1 MAPLLAGHARTWA
14 KRRMLMLR
22 YLLAPAILMALAL
35 CPCVRAS
42 AAQPR
47 MEFVEVAKDG
57 KGFALAPSGKKFT
70 PWGFNYDHDRRPRLL
85 EEYWEA
91 EWSTVAED
99 FAEMRDLG
107 ANVVRIHLQLV
118 KFMDA
123 PDKPN
128 AKSLEMLRRLI
139 TLAEQNGLY
148 LDITGLACYR
158 KKEAPA
164 WYDALGES
172 ERWDVQA
179 RFWEAVA
186 ACGAGSPAVFCYDL
200 MNEPVVPGGRR
211 EAGEWVAGDLAGFS
225 YVQFITL
232 DQAGRPRPEIARQWI
247 ARLKAAI
254 RKHDPRHLITVG
266 LVPWSVDRPGLTSGF
281 VPREVAG
288 DLDFLCVHLYPNEK
302 KPEEDLETLKGFS
315 VGKPLVIEEIF
326 LMNCG
331 ADYLRK
337 FIGESRQYACG
348 WIGFYWGQTPA
359 ELRQSRDIGPALT
372 AAWLE
377 VFRKARPE

>member
-1 MAPLLAGHARTWA
+1 MQRLLTVCVVVMVWTLGHGGPAP
-14 KRRMLMLR
+14 
-22 YLLAPAILMALAL
+22 
-35 CPCVRAS
+35 
-42 AAQPR
+42 AAQPQ
-47 MEFVEVAKDG
+47 MEFIEVAKDG
-57 KGFALAPSGKKFT
+57 KGFVLAPSGKKFT

-91 EWSTVAED
+91 EWATVVED
-99 FAEMRDLG
+99 FGEMCTLG
-107 ANVVRIHLQLV
+107 ANVVRIHLQLG

-139 TLAEQNGLY
+139 ALAEQTGLY
-148 LDITGLACYR
+148 LDLTGLACYR

-164 WYDALGES
+164 WYDAMDES
-172 ERWDVQA
+172 ERWAVQA

-211 EAGEWVAGDLAGFS
+211 QGREWVAGDLGGFS

-232 DQAGRPRPEIARQWI
+232 DQAGRPRPEVARQWI

-254 RKHDPRHLITVG
+254 RKVDPRHLVTVG

-288 DLDFLCVHLYPNEK
+288 ELDFLCVHLYPDAK
-302 KPEEDLETLKGFS
+302 KPKEDRETLEGFS
-315 VGKPLVIEEIF
+315 VGKPLVIEETF
-326 LMNCG
+326 LLACG

-337 FIGESRQYACG
+337 FIAESRQYACG
-348 WIGFYWGQTPA
+348 WIGFYWGQTPE
-359 ELRQSRDIGPALT
+359 ELRKKGDIGAALT
-372 AAWLE
+372 LAWLE
-377 VFRKARPE
+377 VFQKARPE

>member
-1 MAPLLAGHARTWA
+1 MRTF
-14 KRRMLMLR
+14 L
-22 YLLAPAILMALAL
+22 PVCAIATALIL
-35 CPCVRAS
+35 VQGGTAS
-42 AAQPR
+42 AAQPQ
-47 MEFVEVAKDG
+47 MEWVEVAKDG
-57 KGFALAPSGKKFT
+57 KGFVLSPSGKKFT
-70 PWGFNYDHDRRPRLL
+70 PWGFNYDHDRKPRLL

-91 EWSTVAED
+91 EWPTVVED
-99 FAEMRDLG
+99 FGEMRTLG
-107 ANVVRIHLQLV
+107 ANVVRIHLQLG

-139 TLAEQNGLY
+139 ALAEQNGLY
-148 LDITGLACYR
+148 LDLTGLACYR

-164 WYDALGES
+164 WYDAMDES
-172 ERWDVQA
+172 ERWAVQA

-211 EAGEWVAGDLAGFS
+211 EAGQWVAGDLGGFS

-232 DQAGRPRPEIARQWI
+232 DQAGRPRQEVARQWI

-254 RKHDPRHLITVG
+254 RKADGRHLVTVG

-288 DLDFLCVHLYPNEK
+288 ELDFLCVHLYPDAK
-302 KPEEDLETLKGFS
+302 KPDEDRQTLEGFA

-326 LMNCG
+326 LLTCG

-337 FIGESRQYACG
+337 FIAESRQYACG

-359 ELRQSRDIGPALT
+359 ELRKQGDIGAALT
-372 AAWLE
+372 LGWLE
-377 VFRKARPE
+377 VFQKSRPE